1 MGTDSQRVRP
11 AAVAGRFYDANP
23 SRLRADVER
32 HLAAAASNDGPAPKA
47 IIAPHAGYVFSGPIA
62 GSAFAALRPVARAI
76 RRVILI
82 GPAHYVPITGLA
94 FPDADAFAT
103 PLGNVCVDRERVDQ
117 AVRALPQA
125 LVLNSPHR
133 PEHSL
138 EVELPF
144 LQVLLEE
151 FEIVPVLVGDVTGG
165 EVADL
170 LRLLWGGPETCI
182 VVSSDLS
189 HYLSYDAAREID
201 GATAAMIGSM
211 DVRELNATRA
221 CGYEAIGGL
230 VPVAAER
237 GLKARVLDLRNS
249 GDTAGSRDRVVG
261 YGAFAFTS

>member
-1 MGTDSQRVRP
+1 MGNDSQRVRP
-11 AAVAGRFYDANP
+11 AAVAGRFYDAHP

-32 HLAAAASNDGPAPKA
+32 YLATAVPAEGASPKA
-47 IIAPHAGYVFSGPIA
+47 IIAPHAGYLYSGPIA
-62 GSAFAALRPVARAI
+62 GSAFATLRQGARDI

-103 PLGNVCVDRERVDQ
+103 PLGNVRVDRERVDQ

-144 LQVLLEE
+144 LQVLLED
-151 FEIVPVLVGDVTGG
+151 FEIVPVLAGDVSGD

-189 HYLSYDAAREID
+189 HYLPYEVARTVD
-201 GATAAMIGSM
+201 GATAAMIGAM
-211 DVRELNATRA
+211 DMRELDATRA
-221 CGYEAIGGL
+221 CGYESIRGFI
-230 VPVAAER
+230 PVAAEC

-249 GDTAGSRDRVVG
+249 GDTAGPRDRVVG
-261 YGAFAFTS
+261 YGAFAFA